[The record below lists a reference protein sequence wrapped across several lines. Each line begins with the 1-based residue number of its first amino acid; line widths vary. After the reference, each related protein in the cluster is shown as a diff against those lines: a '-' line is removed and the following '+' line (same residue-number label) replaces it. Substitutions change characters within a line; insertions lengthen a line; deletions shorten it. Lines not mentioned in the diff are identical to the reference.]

1 MSALFAALAVLVSP
15 HIVIIGAIVAL
26 VLGYKFSFDKHDHAF
41 DGENLE
47 RTVRNAAENV
57 KASVNDFTKGFQSSS
72 TEKEESKTAESDERS
87 YYAKRPEPVYR
98 PSYPT
103 MNVPVQVES
112 QDGNVTI
119 ESDSEGYS
127 SATVE

>member
-1 MSALFAALAVLVSP
+1 MKTSVS
-15 HIVIIGAIVAL
+15 
-26 VLGYKFSFDKHDHAF
+26 
-41 DGENLE
+41 
-47 RTVRNAAENV
+47 
-57 KASVNDFTKGFQSSS
+57 DFTKGFQSN
-72 TEKEESKTAESDERS
+72 AESAKADSKADPAAEERS
-87 YYAKRPEPVYR
+87 YYSANRPEPTYR

-119 ESDSEGYS
+119 EKDQDGYS